1 MLYQSNL
8 HSQFIREKN
17 DEKLSKDFRLNKI
30 QEDIKREKIN
40 SCMNV
45 MNKINDKKKYDVIVV
60 NINVDQ
66 MKIKTT
72 YVA

>member
-1 MLYQSNL
+1 M
-8 HSQFIREKN
+8 
-17 DEKLSKDFRLNKI
+17 NKI